1 MKNNWEIKTLREV
14 CEFRRGLTYSKKDE
28 ASLSKNAIL
37 RANNITLAANT
48 LNFDDIRYISDDVI
62 IPQEKKLV
70 KGSVMICTAS
80 GSRSHLGKVAF
91 IDKDYDYAF
100 GGFMGL
106 LVPNS
111 EIIDPKYFFVI
122 LTSGQFRDHI
132 NSLTSGA
139 NINNLKF
146 SQIKDYQVTVPPLL
160 EQKRIVGI
168 LDEKFKAI
176 EELKK
181 VTEAQIQ
188 DAKELFESRHNEI
201 FEPNPDIKN
210 IKTFGEVCKIE
221 GGSQPAKSFFIN
233 EPKKDYTRL
242 IQVRDYRTDKFVTY
256 IPKIKARRFCSK
268 TDIMIG
274 RYGPPIFGIFNGL
287 EGAYNVALM
296 KAVPDETVLDKNYFF
311 WFLKNKKL
319 HTFVEKSSQR
329 AAGQSG
335 VRKELLYQYPVPV
348 PEITIQKKVV
358 RELDM
363 LSKKTNELEQV
374 FQKKITSLEE
384 LKKSYLEQ
392 AFAGKL

>member
-1 MKNNWEIKTLREV
+1 
-14 CEFRRGLTYSKKDE
+14 
-28 ASLSKNAIL
+28 
-37 RANNITLAANT
+37 
-48 LNFDDIRYISDDVI
+48 
-62 IPQEKKLV
+62 
-70 KGSVMICTAS
+70 
-80 GSRSHLGKVAF
+80 
-91 IDKDYDYAF
+91 
-100 GGFMGL
+100 
-106 LVPNS
+106 
-111 EIIDPKYFFVI
+111 
-122 LTSGQFRDHI
+122 
-132 NSLTSGA
+132 
-139 NINNLKF
+139 
-146 SQIKDYQVTVPPLL
+146 
-160 EQKRIVGI
+160 
-168 LDEKFKAI
+168 
-176 EELKK
+176 
-181 VTEAQIQ
+181 
-188 DAKELFESRHNEI
+188 LFESRHNEI